1 MSFRSDAVNEAIR
14 EWERYP
20 EGRKALYYQETGGE
34 PGTDWC
40 GMFVLRSLQKA
51 GLAKGVRW
59 IQGIGF
65 IAPLKLP
72 MVSAPMP
79 GDIVVVPQP
88 FQHQAMVVSYEPA
101 TGMVTSIDGNQPGIE
116 PRVRFVQNGNIQFY
130 SIQPL
135 VEEAERN
142 QSTVGYLVMG
152 AIVAGAAAWVWENGL
167 PKPIERVIKRL
178 AA

>member
-1 MSFRSDAVNEAIR
+1 MSFRSDVVNEAIR

-20 EGRKALYYQETGGE
+20 NGRPDLYADEVGGDRGAE
-34 PGTDWC
+34 WC
-40 GMFVLRSLQKA
+40 GYYVLRSLKKA
-51 GLAKGVRW
+51 GLAKNVQW

-65 IAPLKLP
+65 LGPLKLP
-72 MVSAPMP
+72 LTKSPLP
-79 GDIVVVPQP
+79 GDVAYIDQPFRHEAVVVN
-88 FQHQAMVVSYEPA
+88 YEPS
-101 TGMVTSIDGNQPGIE
+101 TGMVTTMDGNQPHIS
-116 PRVRFVQNGNIQFY
+116 PKVRFVGNGGIAFY

-142 QSTVGYLVMG
+142 QSIVGYLVMG